1 MNINHIILLLVCATI
16 VLTSCSDDDKTN
28 TTDAIVSMKQPTMD
42 VKENKLFQVPIVV
55 SGEQNGPIY
64 VTVDVTTE
72 STNYIKDTDFIVTSY
87 TITIPKHKK
96 EATVEISLKD
106 DRIINDNDR
115 ILEVKITKAEG
126 ASIDNLCAT
135 SKVNVI
141 DNDNTPY
148 DRIIGKWAVS
158 IINEFTGTPMAWE
171 AELTGYD
178 DADENYGKEYLLTPL
193 ADANGNIISL
203 ETGNVAMPIKFKS
216 VNVGGKETVELKITC
231 GTIIAEGVNFDS
243 SGNDPNLQDCRL
255 RIVSTSASGNLVST
269 GQITGKV
276 SETFDK
282 VEFDMPVLCEILTKT
297 NQTHGIM
304 FWYTNMN
311 LRMK

>member
-1 MNINHIILLLVCATI
+1 MNIKHIILLLVCATI

-141 DNDNTPY
+141 DNDNNPY
-148 DRIIGKWAVS
+148 ERLASKWIAS
-158 IINEFTGTPMAWE
+158 ITDGFTGSPFAWE
-171 AELTGYD
+171 TEIICYD
-178 DADENYGKEYLLTPL
+178 DTDENYGRELLLSPIY
-193 ADANGNIISL
+193 DANGNIIST
-203 ETGNVAMPIKFKS
+203 ENGNVAIPIKFSSYKS
-216 VNVGGKETVELKITC
+216 GGKDIVQFKIEC
-231 GTIIAEGVNFDS
+231 GTIIAEGINFDTT
-243 SGNDPNLQDCRL
+243 GEDPNLQDCRL
-255 RIVSTSASGNLVST
+255 RIVSLGATGMITS
-269 GQITGKV
+269 GQITGRL
-276 SETFDK
+276 SDTFDS
-282 VEFDMPVLCEILTKT
+282 VEFDMPIICEILTKT
-297 NQTHGIM
+297 NQTFSYLFYYDRM
-304 FWYTNMN
+304 EMNM
-311 LRMK
+311 K